1 MELNQRMNIMKYLIN
16 EKELLQK
23 LNELDDEISHQIE
36 FEVTGYVEKRSD
48 VVYQGICIGPE
59 ETIIE
64 KVIKY
69 IKKKARRV
77 IRKRNVILPDIDWL
91 NDEMYMV
98 HSR

>member
-1 MELNQRMNIMKYLIN
+1 MKFLIN

-23 LNELDDEISHQIE
+23 LNELDDGISHQIE
-36 FEVTGYVEKRSD
+36 FEVTGYVEKRSN
-48 VVYQGICIGPE
+48 VIYQGTCVGPE
-59 ETIIE
+59 ETMIE

-69 IKKKARRV
+69 VKKKTEK
-77 IRKRNVILPDIDWL
+77 IMRKETVILPDIEWL